1 MTTTRLFRSNRT
13 QAVRLPKEVAFPED
27 GEVTITVEGHARVI
41 TPVASSWDRFFDSLD
56 DLDVGIPD
64 RDQPAGQERDWP

>member
-13 QAVRLPKEVAFPED
+13 QAVRLPKEVAFPDD

-41 TPVASSWDRFFDSLD
+41 TPVANSWDRFFDSLD
-56 DLDVGIPD
+56 GLDVEIPD
-64 RDQPAGQERDWP
+64 RDQPMEQERDWS

>member
-27 GEVTITVEGHARVI
+27 GEVTITVEGGARVI
-41 TPVASSWDRFFDSLD
+41 TPAGHAWDRFFDSLD
-56 DLDVGIPD
+56 DLDVEIPD
-64 RDQPAGQERDWP
+64 RDQPDPQERDWS